1 MTVLGAARCL
11 VCVLRASMHPKAQIK
26 AHHRMRTP
34 KLHDLLW
41 LVVPVALLSTI
52 MIRSRKIL
60 NTPYFVMLTHVV
72 KVFMLWGYSYIQAT
86 GPYVVHR
93 QGAGVSVSPGVAC
106 LALCVALG
114 CRVPRAVHSG
124 TAEHQTQTVR

>member
-1 MTVLGAARCL
+1 
-11 VCVLRASMHPKAQIK
+11 MHPKAQIK

-34 KLHDLLW
+34 KLHDLLSW
-41 LVVPVALLSTI
+41 LVVPVL
-52 MIRSRKIL
+52 SRKIL